1 MDELWQEYLRVRT
14 RTLELVSPLSTEDC
28 CVQSLPDSSPV
39 KWHLGHVTWFFES
52 FVLAPYEPAFKPF
65 HPAFLTMFSSYNRE
79 GETHPDPRRGLFTRP
94 SLLET
99 RDYRRNVDE
108 RLRLLLNSPPQDEM
122 LRALLV
128 LGLNHEQQHQ
138 ELMLADIKHLL
149 SKNPLNPSYQP
160 ATGEPAAKAAPREW
174 VHFEG
179 GLAEIGYGGN
189 GFSYDNESPRH
200 KEYVYP
206 YRLASRLVTNGEYL
220 AFIEAGGYRNSSV
233 WLSEGWDWRKAHQQ
247 DHPLY
252 WRTCERGW
260 REFTLAGLQPLHPD
274 LPVVHLSYFEAD
286 AYARW
291 AGARLPTEAEWES
304 AACRQEVQ
312 GNFAEMGH
320 FHPTVAT
327 PNSHGLVQLYGDVW
341 EWTQSSY
348 CAYPGYSPAK
358 ANASK
363 PISDVWNSA
372 VGEYNSRSMVN
383 QYVLRGGSC
392 VTAKKRIRP
401 SFRNFFPATAGWQFS
416 GIRLASDGR

>member
-1 MDELWQEYLRVRT
+1 MEAGIMDTPTEIRKEAKTETQSGRTMDELWQEYLRVRT

-52 FVLAPYEPAFKPF
+52 FVLAPYEPAFRPF
-65 HPAFLTMFSSYNRE
+65 HPTFLTMFSSYNRE

-94 SLLET
+94 SLSET

-149 SKNPLNPSYQP
+149 SKNPLNPTYQP
-160 ATGEPAAKAAPREW
+160 ATGEPAAKAAPSEW

-220 AFIEAGGYRNSSV
+220 AFIE
-233 WLSEGWDWRKAHQQ
+233 
-247 DHPLY
+247 
-252 WRTCERGW
+252 
-260 REFTLAGLQPLHPD
+260 
-274 LPVVHLSYFEAD
+274 
-286 AYARW
+286 
-291 AGARLPTEAEWES
+291 
-304 AACRQEVQ
+304 
-312 GNFAEMGH
+312 
-320 FHPTVAT
+320 
-327 PNSHGLVQLYGDVW
+327 
-341 EWTQSSY
+341 
-348 CAYPGYSPAK
+348 
-358 ANASK
+358 
-363 PISDVWNSA
+363 
-372 VGEYNSRSMVN
+372 
-383 QYVLRGGSC
+383 
-392 VTAKKRIRP
+392 
-401 SFRNFFPATAGWQFS
+401 
-416 GIRLASDGR
+416 